1 VGLGRLGVSQVRRTW
16 FERDGE
22 PEFFAG
28 TNAHQLVALAGR
40 GRRGRESV
48 RRFLRQAKGLGLNA
62 LRLFASPPPA
72 YGVSAGVGPAY
83 LVEEG
88 RLNEGS
94 MEALDY
100 VLAEAA
106 DQDIQV
112 LLSLENYWDTLEEF
126 YPDAQTGVD
135 IFVEAA
141 SRDPVGAKW
150 WKDREAIL
158 AANNGTEPFWK
169 RDDFYTHP
177 LTRQWYK
184 DYVRALL
191 ARTNSVS
198 GVRYADDTNIFAWEL
213 LNEPRCEKCAGA
225 LNDWITEMAAY
236 VKSLDARHMET
247 PGVDGFYSDE
257 FTKEKLWANPAEWS
271 HTVGQD
277 FMANHASKDIDFAA
291 LHLWPDNWGRTDLTF
306 QRNWIMNHVND
317 AEAMGKPLLVTEFG
331 KAIFPSEGGEDDPEA
346 GGGGPVATR
355 EKDPTRDAR
364 QQKYARNGF
373 MESAYEIIEE
383 DIRRGGPIAGSL
395 FWNLY
400 GEPSVDI
407 YAIHLYDKSSLDVVE
422 SHVAAL
428 NSYRRTGFMPER
440 SKSTIPG
447 FNLDVA
453 NGRFSKDGEVST
465 LVGAGLEEPRG
476 LCLTADGETLFVAD
490 AAAGAVYRIDTDSGR
505 KKAVKGSG
513 THFQK
518 PTAVG
523 CSADGKRLVVAD
535 AGTSS
540 IWAVNRGEVST
551 LVPKATRLGWLGG
564 PMGVSCV
571 DRKCSEIVISDSG
584 NNRFL
589 HFKVRG
595 QELELLAGSESSE
608 PWEAKGYVDGNSTE
622 SLFNY
627 AMGVSVAQFE
637 EGGNPRAYIASS
649 SNCAI
654 RSVVLGKELGGL
666 PPPEPREELHGASD
680 AATSTGISLGSLL
693 GGPSPSAAEPAADA
707 SEEPEEPEEPEP
719 IINRNGTTVQT
730 VAGDSVPGS
739 RDSYDITG
747 EAPRFSWPR
756 ALTSLPWPR
765 GGRDGK
771 DTGTLLLVADTFNHR
786 VRAVDAVSQEVWTVA
801 GSVQG
806 NAEGGVFAR
815 SGDPAI
821 ARFDQ
826 PSGIAASVSS
836 SGRRRRKDTMKIYVS
851 DLGNKAIRVVEIP
864 LQSVLPLEK
873 PRAYREARDAASN

>member
-1 VGLGRLGVSQVRRTW
+1 VGAAAGARGRGGGFVKVAKDGRG

-22 PEFFAG
+22 AEFFAG

-40 GRRGRESV
+40 GRRGKEGV
-48 RRFLRQAKGLGLNA
+48 RRFLRQTKGLGLNSI
-62 LRLFASPPPA
+62 RLFASPPPA
-72 YGVSAGVGPAY
+72 YGVSPGVGPAY

-88 RLNEGS
+88 RLNERS

-106 DQDIQV
+106 DQEIQV

-135 IFVEAA
+135 IYVEAA
-141 SRDPVGAKW
+141 SRDAAGTKW
-150 WKDREAIL
+150 WKDKEAIL
-158 AANNGTEPFWK
+158 AANNGTAPFWS

-177 LTRQWYK
+177 LTKQWYK

-191 ARTNSVS
+191 ARRNSVS

-213 LNEPRCEKCAGA
+213 LNEPRCEKCATA
-225 LNDWITEMAAY
+225 LNDWLEEMAAY
-236 VKSLDARHMET
+236 VKSLDPDHMVT

-277 FMANHASKDIDFAA
+277 FLANHRSKDIDFAA

-306 QRNWIMNHVND
+306 QRNWIMNHVKD
-317 AEAMGKPLLVTEFG
+317 AEELEKPLLVTEFG
-331 KAIFPSEGGEDDPEA
+331 KAIFPPEA
-346 GGGGPVATR
+346 GDEVDPEEEAGRRGEMAATR
-355 EKDPTRDAR
+355 EVLDPTKDAR
-364 QQKYARNGF
+364 QQKFARNGF

-407 YAIHLYDKSSLDVVE
+407 YAIHLYDKSTLDVVE

-428 NSYRRTGFMPER
+428 NTFRRTGFMPER
-440 SKSTIPG
+440 TKSTIPG

-465 LVGAGLEEPRG
+465 LINTGLKEPRG
-476 LCLTADGETLFVAD
+476 LCLTADGDELFVAD
-490 AAAGAVYRIDTDSGR
+490 SAAGAVYRVDTETGR
-505 KKAVKGSG
+505 KRAIKGSG

-518 PTAVG
+518 PSAVG

-564 PMGVSCV
+564 PMGVSCA
-571 DRKCSEIVISDSG
+571 DPRCNEIVISDSG

-589 HFKVRG
+589 HYKVNG
-595 QELELLAGSESSE
+595 QELELLAGSESDE

-627 AMGVSVAQFE
+627 AMGVSVAHFE
-637 EGGNPRAYIASS
+637 EGGSIRAYIASS

-666 PPPEPREELHGASD
+666 PPPEPVEPA
-680 AATSTGISLGSLL
+680 TGISLGSLL
-693 GGPSPSAAEPAADA
+693 GESNPDAQSPDADA
-707 SEEPEEPEEPEP
+707 AAPEEPEV
-719 IINRNGTTVQT
+719 IINREGTTVQT

-747 EAPRFSWPR
+747 EVPRFSWPR
-756 ALTSLPWPR
+756 AVTSLPWPR
-765 GGRDGK
+765 DGRDGK
-771 DTGTLLLVADTFNHR
+771 DTSTLLLVADTFNHR
-786 VRAVDAVSQEVWTVA
+786 IRAVDAATQEVWTVA
-801 GSVQG
+801 GSVRG
-806 NAEGGVFAR
+806 DADGGVFAR

-826 PSGIAASVSS
+826 PSGIAAALPRS
-836 SGRRRRKDTMKIYVS
+836 RRRGDDTMKIYVS
-851 DLGNKAIRVVEIP
+851 DLGNQAIRVIKVP
-864 LQSVLPLEK
+864 FRSVLHLEE
-873 PRAYREARDAASN
+873 PRAYEDARDAAQSN